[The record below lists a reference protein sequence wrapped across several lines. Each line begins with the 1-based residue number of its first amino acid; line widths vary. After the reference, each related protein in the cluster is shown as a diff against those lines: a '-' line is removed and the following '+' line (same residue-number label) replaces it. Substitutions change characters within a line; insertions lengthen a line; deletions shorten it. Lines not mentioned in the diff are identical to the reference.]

1 MNEQA
6 IQDAYE
12 LFKGQGYA
20 DSIDDFRILIANNSE
35 ALNDAYILFSS
46 RGYEDSIEDFSNL
59 MGTSAIKKKVAE
71 EPMGFDSEVGSLESA
86 DTEQDYFTGTFG
98 DALRGLDS
106 VIPIGIGDFVD
117 DMARA
122 VAGGVNQGISSENA
136 SDLLLRG
143 SMSTDEDIASYI
155 ESQKTAQ
162 KLGPSQEMMDYEKIY
177 NEEGKGF
184 WGVVKGLMLNPTVLP
199 EVLVSS
205 MSALASNSDALL
217 AGAATIG
224 TGATYGAGVGALAGG
239 VGAVPGAIAG
249 ATAAIPYAFGV
260 ASSTLEMG
268 ATFGELLQEELGDK
282 EATKE
287 NVRAI
292 LNDPNKLQSIRNKAV
307 ARGIVIGTID
317 AFTGKLASG
326 VGAKILTKSA
336 AKSATNV
343 AAKSAI
349 VKSTAAGSAIEAAGG
364 SIGEIGGRLV
374 AGQEMDTSEILLEG
388 LAELPGGVRSTVTA
402 QLQKPQYKVN
412 GKIESV
418 ETVDNLIATMTP
430 AQLAV
435 SNIEIKNDKARQV
448 EVQKKVVKGK
458 TLQDVKEAN
467 PELNDATADAIADIE
482 IQIDALSSNLTQS
495 GRAKRTALKE
505 QIQNLQEN
513 QIQEEAAVDV
523 AETAAAEEADVD
535 TVDQPITAEETTADA
550 TDQPITA
557 EDVVGEQTTTE
568 AKDDSSPIEVES
580 IVDDVTGE
588 VKPVTEEMVSE
599 ADALEGDLGSAYTD
613 ILSAAPEATT
623 ETPNEIV
630 YEMNKTDKKIWSKD
644 FEIIDNRNGEEDAE
658 GAKWMVRNVVT
669 GYMVDAKS
677 KKDAQY
683 IIDNAPAEAELF
695 GEGEKV
701 EIDTKPEITNV
712 NKELENDLEFYFG
725 KIEDI
730 QDEINNERAVKKADV
745 AELKSKLA
753 EVRKDKTLSRDEKV
767 ERIEDIKAEIDDFI
781 ENQDMVIGDLK
792 LDLDDAKKQ
801 AKSTQRKI
809 DKQKTN
815 ISSQKNETGNIRSER
830 TGDGGG
836 RNDSRT
842 ITPLEGTST
851 IQGAAGPDA
860 QLVAVAEQYA
870 QQAGIDLK
878 RQAEYVRV
886 DEERAKRLADEYE
899 NMTHDPQNPKVKK
912 AYAELIKQTKAQY
925 QALVDAGYKFW
936 FMDLNNP
943 ENKAYAKTPYNA
955 MRDLRSNKQMGVFPT
970 TDGFGTEEF
979 DVNDNPMLADTG
991 IKWPVSGMDGEMK
1004 PVLANDLF
1012 RAVHDA
1018 FGHGLEGAGFR
1029 ARGEENAW
1037 QAHIRLF
1044 TGDAIAAVTSETR
1057 GQNSW
1062 VNYGPKGE
1070 QNRKASA
1077 DDTIFADQKTGLMPS
1092 WTWSEG
1098 RAGDATD
1105 AKFRLQEEGDDVTTV
1120 DPRDY
1125 DLDLISMEMLELGGG
1140 EMNFTV
1146 PLPEG
1151 VTLSPIGESRSST
1164 KLTDSDAKEL
1174 GFDKVSD
1181 MEKQLEAF
1189 EDIPMLKAISDIL
1202 AGGTYKDAV
1211 GNDLKLKGGMMFNAI
1226 AKVKAA
1232 WAGVKGSVS
1241 SAQYKNAVKLYNV
1254 HKDLFD
1260 RLWKEGR
1267 LPDGHIPM
1275 AIIRMAN
1282 DAVLSNEAVFRYLV
1296 PEIKNQSIK
1305 NQTAAMNDLIEGFKT
1320 KAAPQ
1325 NKKILKFISDKK
1337 ITNLGQFL
1345 DEIVLD
1351 ATERAKGDIDK
1362 TLTLDE
1368 RTIISKN
1375 LLSLGDV
1382 DAPAKKFLKSLYNGS
1397 KKDNSK
1403 IFIANNIYQ
1412 AIGEP
1417 AMLKTKKGDVVSIV
1431 GIDVK
1436 NGGVVDIDHP
1446 NYGTGPAGRLIAL
1459 ITNPKNGINVFPEWR
1474 AKASRVFKK
1483 SKSAKGDGKAP
1494 SESNLLNQVMG
1505 TAANDLAFQGSAV
1518 TSEMTDMKILLGKLR
1533 FAFPNV
1539 GVLTT
1544 KQDFDAIL
1552 KQPGVRTK
1560 MSEGKVILGLTID
1573 GKVYINP
1580 ETSSLATPIHEFGHI
1595 WIDFLRSKQGGAKG
1609 AALLKRGL
1617 KLVEGTQALKTAIEK
1632 YGDNKLAREEALVEL
1647 MATKGEDLIGESKK
1661 SFKEWMNGVFKYI
1674 KAKFVSTEVLFKREQ
1689 IKKLNAEKKE
1699 INKKAKITDADKK
1712 RIQEIEAEVKA
1723 IDASAISSINKM
1735 SLDDFINAGL
1745 ADLFKGSVVSKS
1757 FDPKAASQGGMA
1769 RYELG
1774 DSVSNFIADAK
1785 KKGYSNDAIRLVLE
1799 RRGVDKN
1806 KITEAFRNVVDAVA
1820 QDNAEID
1827 ALIAAVQAVVDRRVS
1842 RGGDVTRMI
1851 ARIDKIVRDSD
1862 IYKRSDDATK
1872 RMLEAN
1878 ARAQA
1883 DVQQKRA
1890 PSIGRIIAAITDIA
1904 NITSADKLK
1913 IANSIIQLAKTA
1925 QKELSLELKGMATKG
1940 TITVAQQTA
1949 IMNRML
1955 KVNFLNEASISNF
1968 VDYMANVFRD
1978 VEYATKITAANK
1990 FVKKA
1995 RTNIKTKLGKLTAMS
2010 GDLDRLF
2017 AIKPSM
2023 IPISTL
2029 DTYMQIVESFG
2040 GSAAVLDVQEVS
2052 AVARAVEDIL
2062 NAMDQEY
2069 SLADELA
2076 NRFEASN
2083 NLVIED
2089 GKINFAKSIAN
2100 MLKEK
2105 EITEDDAEL
2114 MRKYKTDIVS
2124 SEPKAVKTDAEIQ
2137 AEKDELI
2144 DQINKADVMQIS
2156 ALPSADER
2164 DLAKRFEK
2172 LIGTNA
2178 IKGMS
2183 VRDLKNILKLID
2195 NVNNGYLPHLVQ
2207 VMVEKMNADTNSKVV
2222 NNSINNSRILA
2233 VTGIYSKLK
2242 AKVTKKGWV
2251 TEMIRRNPLFYID
2264 QLFGDYQSKGIFNSV
2279 FGGSAIGVAKFDADI
2294 KRVFG
2299 ILNKAQKSVAES
2311 FDNNG
2316 NRTLASKFLQ
2326 QIYLS
2331 QLEYETNIGNPE
2343 VNQVSK
2349 FVKATIKA
2357 IDSNKTSFTELEA
2370 DLLEKMLA
2378 DKRYLDADGEFNSQ
2392 KIYDTFNSAEKA
2404 SIAAIQDVYKSLE
2417 EKASFTAAV
2426 IRGKRITPRNNY
2438 VHLNVIA
2445 QDGAQDLMTS
2455 PSEIQTYSNGMNPS
2469 TRGQSLTERTG
2480 TVSPLNFDVYAS
2492 ASRGAK
2498 FVLMDYHLTE
2508 PIRTARR
2515 TINAT
2520 KKLLRGDKVRID
2532 KNEREI
2538 INAIEEGFE
2547 EATMNLLTN
2556 SYMQTAWLDDA
2567 LDYIKKNGYRAILA
2581 SAPRFVAE
2589 LSSNTAFALI
2599 SDSTSFTAGTDL
2611 GIGFLSSVKAPDVMY
2626 NLGSTETT
2634 RLYNDEGLTGRLVD
2648 TSSLN
2653 ASDIKTRKS
2662 KGDTVN
2668 SVLQIWDNSLGKVQG
2683 AFDKLADAMIST
2695 PDKLVM
2701 RPMWFGSFSTSFERI
2716 TGNKPDFDKIAAN
2729 DEAYMTEN
2737 KEALSKAK
2745 TQADERSV
2753 MTGSTN
2759 NAFMG
2764 LLKGTN
2770 KPNQSLQ
2777 LKAFNSFNNFM
2788 STFLIFEYVTART
2801 GVMNAMGRGS
2811 LTQQQ
2816 GAAIIAASATRMV
2829 MYTFLAQMLSE
2840 MVAEMFGLGE
2850 DEEED
2855 KSADKRFGQAIA
2867 SSATSL
2873 ILGRDFGNATKAI
2886 INYGVEQGNKEF
2898 LGFLREN
2905 DPVTGKPKYDVY
2917 KDGIQ
2922 YQAIPADKNGR
2933 GTTADDWLK
2942 SLSAA
2947 YGPAIK
2953 SLLFILKKATEKEKE
2968 GEAEK
2973 QLQSDEKSIRI
2984 PLEVLG
2990 NLGFVP
2996 MYKDVR
3002 KLVLKSLYEEMAR
3015 EQRKSETNAAIEKQ
3029 KLGPYENKT
3038 DMKRYD
3044 PDMYYNTF
3052 GPGAPDYDEIEA
3064 KRILDAAERKLR
3076 QYEKDQT
3083 FDYNPSTGNYNS
3095 NFGRKKKVGGFG
3107 TNDGFGSSSFGSES
3121 KTKRRGKSRGD
3132 GFNTN

>member
-1 MNEQA
+1 MEERYRTPNGNILTRNELISQYGESKFQGFLEKGK
-6 IQDAYE
+6 ITLVEDDQNSDSEVEFEDNGEVFITPNGNE
-12 LFKGQGYA
+12 LTSTELVSQYGAEKFKSFLSDGK
-20 DSIDDFRILIANNSE
+20 
-35 ALNDAYILFSS
+35 
-46 RGYEDSIEDFSNL
+46 
-59 MGTSAIKKKVAE
+59 IKKK
-71 EPMGFDSEVGSLESA
+71 GQSELGSQSDFSIGKSEQ
-86 DTEQDYFTGTFG
+86 TEQDYFTGAFG

-106 VIPIGIGDFVD
+106 IIPIGIGDFVD

-162 KLGPSQEMMDYEKIY
+162 KIGSSQEMMDYEKIY

-184 WGVVKGLMLNPTVLP
+184 WGVVKGLMFNPTVLP
-199 EVLVSS
+199 ELIVSS

-224 TGATYGAGVGALAGG
+224 TGATYGAGVGVLAGG
-239 VGAVPGAIAG
+239 VGAGPGSIAG

-282 EATKE
+282 EFNKE
-287 NVRAI
+287 NVRDI
-292 LNDPNKLQSIRNKAV
+292 LNDPDKLQSIRNKAV

-388 LAELPGGVRSTVTA
+388 LAELPGGVRSTITA
-402 QLQKPQYKVN
+402 QLQRPQYKVN

-505 QIQNLQEN
+505 QIKNLQEN

-523 AETAAAEEADVD
+523 AETVA
-535 TVDQPITAEETTADA
+535 AEETTADA
-550 TDQPITA
+550 ADQPITA
-557 EDVVGEQTTTE
+557 EDVVDEQATTE
-568 AKDDSSPIEVES
+568 VKDDSSPITVES

-599 ADALEGDLGSAYTD
+599 ADALEGDLGSAYAD
-613 ILSAAPEATT
+613 ILSETPEATT

-669 GYMVDAKS
+669 GYMMDAKS

-701 EIDTKPEITNV
+701 EIDTEPEITNV
-712 NKELENDLEFYFG
+712 NKELESDLDYYFG

-730 QDEINNERAVKKADV
+730 QDEINNEIAVKKSDV

-809 DKQKTN
+809 DKQKTAV
-815 ISSQKNETGNIRSER
+815 SS
-830 TGDGGG
+830 
-836 RNDSRT
+836 
-842 ITPLEGTST
+842 
-851 IQGAAGPDA
+851 
-860 QLVAVAEQYA
+860 
-870 QQAGIDLK
+870 
-878 RQAEYVRV
+878 
-886 DEERAKRLADEYE
+886 
-899 NMTHDPQNPKVKK
+899 
-912 AYAELIKQTKAQY
+912 
-925 QALVDAGYKFW
+925 
-936 FMDLNNP
+936 
-943 ENKAYAKTPYNA
+943 KT
-955 MRDLRSNKQMGVFPT
+955 Q
-970 TDGFGTEEF
+970 
-979 DVNDNPMLADTG
+979 
-991 IKWPVSGMDGEMK
+991 
-1004 PVLANDLF
+1004 
-1012 RAVHDA
+1012 
-1018 FGHGLEGAGFR
+1018 
-1029 ARGEENAW
+1029 
-1037 QAHIRLF
+1037 
-1044 TGDAIAAVTSETR
+1044 
-1057 GQNSW
+1057 
-1062 VNYGPKGE
+1062 
-1070 QNRKASA
+1070 
-1077 DDTIFADQKTGLMPS
+1077 
-1092 WTWSEG
+1092 
-1098 RAGDATD
+1098 D
-1105 AKFRLQEEGDDVTTV
+1105 AKFRLQEEGDDATTV
-1120 DPRDY
+1120 DARDY
-1125 DLDLISMEMLELGGG
+1125 DLDAISMEMLELGGG

-1151 VTLSPIGESRSST
+1151 VTLSPIGESKSST
-1164 KLTDSDAKEL
+1164 KLTDSDAKEI
-1174 GFDKVSD
+1174 GFEKVSD
-1181 MEKQLEAF
+1181 MEKPIEYF

-1202 AGGTYKDAV
+1202 GGGTYKDAV
-1211 GNDLKLKGGMMFNAI
+1211 GNDLKIKGGMMFNAI

-1232 WAGVKGSVS
+1232 WAGVKKSVS

-1351 ATERAKGDIDK
+1351 ATERAKGDVDK

-1368 RTIISKN
+1368 RTVISKN

-1436 NGGVVDIDHP
+1436 NGGVIDIDHP

-1494 SESNLLNQVMG
+1494 SQSNLLNQVMG

-1674 KAKFVSTEVLFKREQ
+1674 KAKFVSTEVLFKKEQ

-1785 KKGYSNDAIRLVLE
+1785 EKGYSNDAIRLVLE

-1806 KITEAFRNVVDAVA
+1806 KITEAFQNVVDAVA
-1820 QDNAEID
+1820 QDNTE
-1827 ALIAAVQAVVDRRVS
+1827 IAALTASVQAVVDRRVS
-1842 RGGDVTRMI
+1842 RGGDATRMI
-1851 ARIDKIVRDSD
+1851 AKIDKIVRDSD

-1925 QKELSLELKGMATKG
+1925 QKELGLELKGMATKG

-1955 KVNFLNEASISNF
+1955 KVNFLNETSISNF
-1968 VDYMANVFRD
+1968 VSYMANVFKD
-1978 VEYATKITAANK
+1978 VEYATKISTANAKRKVAKDNASKKIGVLQALSTNLQRIFSINPTLIPQEVLNEYMSLINLFGKRETVLSLPDLETVTTLTNK
-1990 FVKKA
+1990 
-1995 RTNIKTKLGKLTAMS
+1995 
-2010 GDLDRLF
+2010 
-2017 AIKPSM
+2017 
-2023 IPISTL
+2023 
-2029 DTYMQIVESFG
+2029 
-2040 GSAAVLDVQEVS
+2040 VLDSINEEQSLVPQLQEKYNSYNKVMNDNGNVDYAATIKAMLKDEIITEADYELMIKYKSSIVS
-2052 AVARAVEDIL
+2052 KTPAIE
-2062 NAMDQEY
+2062 MSDQEIEIEKAKVIRDII
-2069 SLADELA
+2069 SGLDDNERELPT
-2076 NRFEASN
+2076 RLEREAA
-2083 NLVIED
+2083 IE
-2089 GKINFAKSIAN
+2089 
-2100 MLKEK
+2100 L
-2105 EITEDDAEL
+2105 
-2114 MRKYKTDIVS
+2114 R
-2124 SEPKAVKTDAEIQ
+2124 
-2137 AEKDELI
+2137 
-2144 DQINKADVMQIS
+2144 
-2156 ALPSADER
+2156 R
-2164 DLAKRFEK
+2164 LAKTEALNGLS
-2172 LIGTNA
+2172 LI
-2178 IKGMS
+2178 
-2183 VRDLKNILKLID
+2183 DLKNLYKVFD
-2195 NVNNGYLPHLVQ
+2195 NISNGYLPHMAE
-2207 VMVEKMNADTNSKVV
+2207 VMIQKLNSVSEGKNLGNAIQRGRTLPV
-2222 NNSINNSRILA
+2222 SRIYA
-2233 VTGIYSKLK
+2233 TLK
-2242 AKVTKKGWV
+2242 NFVIRGKGSIV
-2251 TEMIRRNPLFYID
+2251 EMIRRNPLFNID
-2264 QLFGDYQSKGIFNSV
+2264 QIFGDFKTKDIFN
-2279 FGGSAIGVAKFDADI
+2279 AILEKPAKAVAQFVSSFNTI
-2294 KRVFG
+2294 QRQ
-2299 ILNKAQKSVAES
+2299 IEKAQTKVRES
-2311 FDNNG
+2311 LGKDG
-2316 NRTLASKFLQ
+2316 NKYIESSYKQMAWMIQNEFLTNP
-2326 QIYLS
+2326 LS
-2331 QLEYETNIGNPE
+2331 
-2343 VNQVSK
+2343 NQVNSVDK
-2349 FVKATIKA
+2349 WLKATIKR
-2357 IDSNKTSFTELEA
+2357 IDSGTSQFSIKDAEMLQNILTKYYDSETKIFNNEA
-2370 DLLEKMLA
+2370 LYDS
-2378 DKRYLDADGEFNSQ
+2378 FN
-2392 KIYDTFNSAEKA
+2392 DAEKN
-2404 SIAAIQDVYKSLE
+2404 SIEVISQINLSLT
-2417 EKASFTAAV
+2417 EKANYTKSV
-2426 IRGKRITPRNNY
+2426 IRGEKFVPLNNY
-2438 VHLNVIA
+2438 VHLNVLHQSDASDVIA
-2445 QDGAQDLMTS
+2445 GPSAAANFNNSTRVSTRANNLEYRTGKVSPDGINFNVYDSVLKGAKTTLMDFHLTS
-2455 PSEIQTYSNGMNPS
+2455 PLKTSRMTLNRAEKNLEIDGRIPNKQRKIFNAINLAFEESVSNLLENTYQEN
-2469 TRGQSLTERTG
+2469 SLGEATLEYLKKTG
-2480 TVSPLNFDVYAS
+2480 Y
-2492 ASRGAK
+2492 
-2498 FVLMDYHLTE
+2498 
-2508 PIRTARR
+2508 R
-2515 TINAT
+2515 TI
-2520 KKLLRGDKVRID
+2520 
-2532 KNEREI
+2532 
-2538 INAIEEGFE
+2538 
-2547 EATMNLLTN
+2547 
-2556 SYMQTAWLDDA
+2556 
-2567 LDYIKKNGYRAILA
+2567 LA
-2581 SAPRFVAE
+2581 GSGRFVAE
-2589 LSSNTAFALI
+2589 LTSNLSYAMLVDPKGFIVGTNVMRSITAEQGPQIAR
-2599 SDSTSFTAGTDL
+2599 
-2611 GIGFLSSVKAPDVMY
+2611 
-2626 NLGSTETT
+2626 NLGWKNQG
-2634 RLYNDEGLTGRLVD
+2634 RLYSDGLSGRMID
-2648 TSSLN
+2648 TSILN
-2653 ASDIKTRKS
+2653 QVAGSKTKGASSGATNFLRKYWNKTGQKWV
-2662 KGDTVN
+2662 KGVE
-2668 SVLQIWDNSLGKVQG
+2668 VV
-2683 AFDKLADAMIST
+2683 ADGMIST

-2701 RPMWFGSFSTSFERI
+2701 RPITFGSFDVEFKKI
-2716 TGNKPDFDKIAAN
+2716 TGESPDYTKIAEN
-2729 DEAYMTEN
+2729 DEAYMNAN
-2737 KEALSKAK
+2737 KSALDAASDY
-2745 TQADERSV
+2745 ADKKSV
-2753 MTGSTN
+2753 FAGATD

-2764 LLKGTN
+2764 ILKGTS
-2770 KPNQSLQ
+2770 KPNQSGFI
-2777 LKAFNSFNNFM
+2777 KGFNAFNNFM
-2788 STFLIFEYVTART
+2788 TRFLIYEYVTART
-2801 GVMNAMGRGS
+2801 GIYNMVGRGDLS
-2811 LTQQQ
+2811 LRQ
-2816 GAAIIAASATRMV
+2816 GAALLGGVTSRMV
-2829 MYTFLAQMLSE
+2829 LYTLIGQYLSHALTDLFGDDDELEYDENWNLIENPEE
-2840 MVAEMFGLGE
+2840 MKDFEKVLGQSFVSAFTSMF
-2850 DEEED
+2850 
-2855 KSADKRFGQAIA
+2855 F
-2867 SSATSL
+2867 
-2873 ILGRDFGNATKAI
+2873 GRDFGNATKSI
-2886 INYGVEQGNKEF
+2886 VNWGLEEFNKEH
-2898 LGFLREN
+2898 LDFLRNGE
-2905 DPVTGKPKYDVY
+2905 YDQY
-2917 KDGIQ
+2917 RDAIQ
-2922 YQAIPADKNGR
+2922 YTINPKEKAGGGTGLADYLLLMG
-2933 GTTADDWLK
+2933 G
-2942 SLSAA
+2942 A
-2947 YGPAIK
+2947 YGPIVK
-2953 SLLFILKKATEKEKE
+2953 TGDLIVQKISEPVKTTP
-2968 GEAEK
+2968 EARKRQE
-2973 QLQSDEKSIRI
+2973 DEIYKRI
-2984 PLEVLG
+2984 PLEILG
-2990 NLGFVP
+2990 ELGFIP
-2996 MYKDVR
+2996 LYKDIR
-3002 KLVLKSLYEEMAR
+3002 KVVLDKIYKDLKNAQAELKSSQADKKIREEML
-3015 EQRKSETNAAIEKQ
+3015 QGYDSETD
-3029 KLGPYENKT
+3029 L
-3038 DMKRYD
+3038 KRYD
-3044 PDMYYNTF
+3044 RALWEETF
-3052 GPGAPDYDEIEA
+3052 GPNSPGFD
-3064 KRILDAAERKLR
+3064 KRQAEKSLKAAERKIQKQL
-3076 QYEKDQT
+3076 KDDLY
-3083 FDYNPSTGNYNS
+3083 DYTPTPKTKSAWNLN
-3095 NFGRKKKVGGFG
+3095 K
-3107 TNDGFGSSSFGSES
+3107 SSSSWNEN
-3121 KTKRRGKSRGD
+3121 KNKSSW
-3132 GFNTN
+3132 NN

>member
-1 MNEQA
+1 MEERYRTPNGNILTRNELISQYGESKFQGFLEKGK
-6 IQDAYE
+6 ITLVEDDQNSDSEVEFEDNGEVFITPNGNE
-12 LFKGQGYA
+12 LTSTELVSQYGAEKFKSFLSDGK
-20 DSIDDFRILIANNSE
+20 
-35 ALNDAYILFSS
+35 
-46 RGYEDSIEDFSNL
+46 
-59 MGTSAIKKKVAE
+59 IKKK
-71 EPMGFDSEVGSLESA
+71 GQSELGSQSDFSIGKSEQ
-86 DTEQDYFTGTFG
+86 TEQDYFTGAFG

-106 VIPIGIGDFVD
+106 IIPIGIGDFVD

-162 KLGPSQEMMDYEKIY
+162 KIGSSQEMMDYEKIY

-184 WGVVKGLMLNPTVLP
+184 WGVVKGLMFNPTVLP
-199 EVLVSS
+199 ELIVSS

-224 TGATYGAGVGALAGG
+224 TGATYGAGVGVLAGG
-239 VGAVPGAIAG
+239 VGAGPGSIAG

-282 EATKE
+282 EFNKE
-287 NVRAI
+287 NVRDI
-292 LNDPNKLQSIRNKAV
+292 LNDPDKLQSIRNKAV

-388 LAELPGGVRSTVTA
+388 LAELPGGVRSTITA
-402 QLQKPQYKVN
+402 QLQRPQYKVN

-505 QIQNLQEN
+505 QIKNLQEN

-523 AETAAAEEADVD
+523 AETVAAEEADVD
-535 TVDQPITAEETTADA
+535 AV
-550 TDQPITA
+550 DQPITA
-557 EDVVGEQTTTE
+557 EDVVDEQAATE
-568 AKDDSSPIEVES
+568 AKDDSSPITVES

-599 ADALEGDLGSAYTD
+599 ADALEGDLGSAYAD
-613 ILSAAPEATT
+613 ILSETPEATT

-669 GYMVDAKS
+669 GYMMDAKS

-701 EIDTKPEITNV
+701 EIDTEPEITNV
-712 NKELENDLEFYFG
+712 NKELESDLDYYFG

-809 DKQKTN
+809 DKQKTAV
-815 ISSQKNETGNIRSER
+815 SS
-830 TGDGGG
+830 
-836 RNDSRT
+836 
-842 ITPLEGTST
+842 
-851 IQGAAGPDA
+851 
-860 QLVAVAEQYA
+860 
-870 QQAGIDLK
+870 
-878 RQAEYVRV
+878 
-886 DEERAKRLADEYE
+886 
-899 NMTHDPQNPKVKK
+899 
-912 AYAELIKQTKAQY
+912 
-925 QALVDAGYKFW
+925 
-936 FMDLNNP
+936 
-943 ENKAYAKTPYNA
+943 KT
-955 MRDLRSNKQMGVFPT
+955 Q
-970 TDGFGTEEF
+970 
-979 DVNDNPMLADTG
+979 
-991 IKWPVSGMDGEMK
+991 
-1004 PVLANDLF
+1004 
-1012 RAVHDA
+1012 
-1018 FGHGLEGAGFR
+1018 
-1029 ARGEENAW
+1029 
-1037 QAHIRLF
+1037 
-1044 TGDAIAAVTSETR
+1044 
-1057 GQNSW
+1057 
-1062 VNYGPKGE
+1062 
-1070 QNRKASA
+1070 
-1077 DDTIFADQKTGLMPS
+1077 
-1092 WTWSEG
+1092 
-1098 RAGDATD
+1098 D
-1105 AKFRLQEEGDDVTTV
+1105 AKFRLQEEGDDATTV
-1120 DPRDY
+1120 DARDY
-1125 DLDLISMEMLELGGG
+1125 DLDAISMEMLELGGG

-1151 VTLSPIGESRSST
+1151 VTLSPIGESKSST
-1164 KLTDSDAKEL
+1164 KLTDSDAKEI
-1174 GFDKVSD
+1174 GFEKVSD
-1181 MEKQLEAF
+1181 MEKPIEYF

-1202 AGGTYKDAV
+1202 GGGTYKDAV
-1211 GNDLKLKGGMMFNAI
+1211 GNDLKIKGGMMFNAI

-1232 WAGVKGSVS
+1232 WAGVKKSVS
-1241 SAQYKNAVKLYNV
+1241 NAQYKNAVKLYNV

-1351 ATERAKGDIDK
+1351 ATERAKGDVDK

-1368 RTIISKN
+1368 RTVISKN

-1436 NGGVVDIDHP
+1436 NGGVIDIDHP

-1494 SESNLLNQVMG
+1494 SQSNLLNQVMG

-1674 KAKFVSTEVLFKREQ
+1674 KAKFVSTEVLFKKEQ

-1785 KKGYSNDAIRLVLE
+1785 EKGYSNDAIRLVLE

-1806 KITEAFRNVVDAVA
+1806 KITEAFQNVVDAVA
-1820 QDNAEID
+1820 QDNTE
-1827 ALIAAVQAVVDRRVS
+1827 IAALTASVQAVVDRRVS

-1851 ARIDKIVRDSD
+1851 AKIDKIVRDSD

-1925 QKELSLELKGMATKG
+1925 QKELGLELKGMATKG

-1955 KVNFLNEASISNF
+1955 KVNFLNETSISNF
-1968 VDYMANVFRD
+1968 VSYMANVFKD
-1978 VEYATKITAANK
+1978 VEYATKISTANAKRKVAKDNASKKIGVLQALSTNLQRIFSINPTLIPQEVLNEYMSLINLFGKRETVLSLPDLETVTTLTNK
-1990 FVKKA
+1990 
-1995 RTNIKTKLGKLTAMS
+1995 
-2010 GDLDRLF
+2010 
-2017 AIKPSM
+2017 
-2023 IPISTL
+2023 
-2029 DTYMQIVESFG
+2029 
-2040 GSAAVLDVQEVS
+2040 VLDSINEEQSLVPQLQEKYNSYNKVMNDNGNVDYAATIKAMLKDEIITEADYELMIKYKSSIVS
-2052 AVARAVEDIL
+2052 KTPAIE
-2062 NAMDQEY
+2062 MSDQEIEIEKAKVIRDII
-2069 SLADELA
+2069 SGLDDNERELPT
-2076 NRFEASN
+2076 RLEREAA
-2083 NLVIED
+2083 IE
-2089 GKINFAKSIAN
+2089 
-2100 MLKEK
+2100 L
-2105 EITEDDAEL
+2105 
-2114 MRKYKTDIVS
+2114 R
-2124 SEPKAVKTDAEIQ
+2124 
-2137 AEKDELI
+2137 
-2144 DQINKADVMQIS
+2144 
-2156 ALPSADER
+2156 R
-2164 DLAKRFEK
+2164 LAKTEALNGLS
-2172 LIGTNA
+2172 LI
-2178 IKGMS
+2178 
-2183 VRDLKNILKLID
+2183 DLKNLYKVFD
-2195 NVNNGYLPHLVQ
+2195 NISNGYLPHMAE
-2207 VMVEKMNADTNSKVV
+2207 VMIQKLNSVSEGKNLGNAIQRGRTLPV
-2222 NNSINNSRILA
+2222 SRIYA
-2233 VTGIYSKLK
+2233 TLK
-2242 AKVTKKGWV
+2242 NFVIRGKGSIV
-2251 TEMIRRNPLFYID
+2251 EMIRRNPLFNID
-2264 QLFGDYQSKGIFNSV
+2264 QIFGDFKTKDIFN
-2279 FGGSAIGVAKFDADI
+2279 AILEKPAKAVAQFVSSFNTI
-2294 KRVFG
+2294 QRQ
-2299 ILNKAQKSVAES
+2299 IEKAQTKVRES
-2311 FDNNG
+2311 LGKDG
-2316 NRTLASKFLQ
+2316 NKYIESSYKQMAWMIQNEFLTNP
-2326 QIYLS
+2326 LS
-2331 QLEYETNIGNPE
+2331 
-2343 VNQVSK
+2343 NQVNSVDK
-2349 FVKATIKA
+2349 WLKATIKR
-2357 IDSNKTSFTELEA
+2357 IDSGTSQFSIKDAEMLQNILTKYYDSETKIFNNEA
-2370 DLLEKMLA
+2370 LYDS
-2378 DKRYLDADGEFNSQ
+2378 FN
-2392 KIYDTFNSAEKA
+2392 DAEKN
-2404 SIAAIQDVYKSLE
+2404 SIEVISQINLSLT
-2417 EKASFTAAV
+2417 EKANYTKSV
-2426 IRGKRITPRNNY
+2426 IRGEKFVPLNNY
-2438 VHLNVIA
+2438 VHLNVLHQSDASDVIA
-2445 QDGAQDLMTS
+2445 GPSAAANFNNSTRVSTRANNLEYRTGKVSPDGINFNVYDSVLKGAKTTLMDFHLTS
-2455 PSEIQTYSNGMNPS
+2455 PLKTSRMTLNRAEKNLEIDGRIPNKQRKIFNAINLAFEESVSNLLENTYQEN
-2469 TRGQSLTERTG
+2469 SLGEATLEYLKKTG
-2480 TVSPLNFDVYAS
+2480 Y
-2492 ASRGAK
+2492 
-2498 FVLMDYHLTE
+2498 
-2508 PIRTARR
+2508 R
-2515 TINAT
+2515 TI
-2520 KKLLRGDKVRID
+2520 
-2532 KNEREI
+2532 
-2538 INAIEEGFE
+2538 
-2547 EATMNLLTN
+2547 
-2556 SYMQTAWLDDA
+2556 
-2567 LDYIKKNGYRAILA
+2567 LA
-2581 SAPRFVAE
+2581 GSGRFVAE
-2589 LSSNTAFALI
+2589 LTSNLSYAMLVDPKGFIVGTNVMRSITAEQGPQIAR
-2599 SDSTSFTAGTDL
+2599 
-2611 GIGFLSSVKAPDVMY
+2611 
-2626 NLGSTETT
+2626 NLGWKNQG
-2634 RLYNDEGLTGRLVD
+2634 RLYSDGLSGRMID
-2648 TSSLN
+2648 TSILN
-2653 ASDIKTRKS
+2653 QVAGSKTKGASSGATNFLRKYWNKTGQKWV
-2662 KGDTVN
+2662 KGVE
-2668 SVLQIWDNSLGKVQG
+2668 VV
-2683 AFDKLADAMIST
+2683 ADGMIST

-2701 RPMWFGSFSTSFERI
+2701 RPITFGSFDVEFKKI
-2716 TGNKPDFDKIAAN
+2716 TGESPDYTKIAEN
-2729 DEAYMTEN
+2729 DEAYMNAN
-2737 KEALSKAK
+2737 KSALDAASDY
-2745 TQADERSV
+2745 ADKKSV
-2753 MTGSTN
+2753 FAGATD

-2764 LLKGTN
+2764 ILKGTS
-2770 KPNQSLQ
+2770 KPNQSGFV
-2777 LKAFNSFNNFM
+2777 KGFNAFNNFM
-2788 STFLIFEYVTART
+2788 TRFLIYEYVTART
-2801 GVMNAMGRGS
+2801 GIYNMVGRGDLS
-2811 LTQQQ
+2811 LRQ
-2816 GAAIIAASATRMV
+2816 GAALLGGVTSRMV
-2829 MYTFLAQMLSE
+2829 LYTLIGQYLSHALTDLFGDDDELEYDENWNLIENPEE
-2840 MVAEMFGLGE
+2840 MKDFEKVLGQSFVSAFTSMF
-2850 DEEED
+2850 
-2855 KSADKRFGQAIA
+2855 F
-2867 SSATSL
+2867 
-2873 ILGRDFGNATKAI
+2873 GRDFGNATKSI
-2886 INYGVEQGNKEF
+2886 VNWGLEEFNKEH
-2898 LGFLREN
+2898 LDFLRNGE
-2905 DPVTGKPKYDVY
+2905 YDQY
-2917 KDGIQ
+2917 RDAIQ
-2922 YQAIPADKNGR
+2922 YTITPKEKTSGGTGLADYLLLMG
-2933 GTTADDWLK
+2933 G
-2942 SLSAA
+2942 A
-2947 YGPAIK
+2947 YGPIVK
-2953 SLLFILKKATEKEKE
+2953 TGDLIVQKISEPVKTTP
-2968 GEAEK
+2968 EARKRQE
-2973 QLQSDEKSIRI
+2973 DEIYKRI
-2984 PLEVLG
+2984 PLEILG
-2990 NLGFVP
+2990 ELGFIP
-2996 MYKDVR
+2996 LYKDIR
-3002 KLVLKSLYEEMAR
+3002 KVVLDKIYKDLKNAQAELKSSQADKKIREEML
-3015 EQRKSETNAAIEKQ
+3015 QGYDSETD
-3029 KLGPYENKT
+3029 L
-3038 DMKRYD
+3038 KRYD
-3044 PDMYYNTF
+3044 RALWEETF
-3052 GPGAPDYDEIEA
+3052 GPNSPGFD
-3064 KRILDAAERKLR
+3064 KRQAEKSLKAAERKIQKQL
-3076 QYEKDQT
+3076 KDDLY
-3083 FDYNPSTGNYNS
+3083 DYTPTPKTKSAWNLN
-3095 NFGRKKKVGGFG
+3095 K
-3107 TNDGFGSSSFGSES
+3107 SSSSWNEN
-3121 KTKRRGKSRGD
+3121 KNKSSW
-3132 GFNTN
+3132 NN